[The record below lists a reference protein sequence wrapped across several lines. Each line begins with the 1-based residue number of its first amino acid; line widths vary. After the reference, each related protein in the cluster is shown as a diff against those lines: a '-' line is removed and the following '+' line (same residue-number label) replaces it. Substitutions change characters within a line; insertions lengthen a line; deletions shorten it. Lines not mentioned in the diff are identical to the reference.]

1 MSMGLRGAFIISWAQ
16 TRIEGDSDYN
26 KKDLAEGMSWSW
38 HGRAFP
44 LEGKDAALVLTS
56 SRDLLQLRAKAA
68 RVVHKFMQR
77 PAPLPHLSSDLDDPL
92 YRDAMV
98 LSDGVRFFSAVPL
111 TLEDSRETVLLFPDG
126 MPPSRQH
133 LTIISLGG
141 GFSARFRRQGPVVCF
156 VKGTRLAALKGE
168 IAVED
173 VRAGDY
179 LVTRDNG
186 LKEVLWVGQRS
197 LSGAQLFAKPHL
209 RPIRLPQGL
218 FGKGKPEPDLLVSPD
233 HRVLIKSPEARA
245 LCGEDEVMMR
255 AQDLVGDLGARVDH
269 RAASV
274 TYFHVMLEGHQV
286 LIANSVAVDS
296 FHPAYAALPEDE
308 MDADAAACLDD
319 LYERHPDL
327 VGHPDLFGPAVRQML
342 GAAEAAILSAH
353 LGPSRGIYGLS

>member
-1 MSMGLRGAFIISWAQ
+1 MSMGLRGAFIISWAH

-38 HGRAFP
+38 HGCAFP

-77 PAPLPHLSSDLDDPL
+77 PAPLPHLSSDFDDPL
-92 YRDAMV
+92 YRDVMV

-141 GFSARFRRQGPVVCF
+141 GCSARFRRQGPIVCF

-179 LVTRDNG
+179 L
-186 LKEVLWVGQRS
+186 
-197 LSGAQLFAKPHL
+197 
-209 RPIRLPQGL
+209 
-218 FGKGKPEPDLLVSPD
+218 SPATM
-233 HRVLIKSPEARA
+233 V
-245 LCGEDEVMMR
+245 
-255 AQDLVGDLGARVDH
+255 
-269 RAASV
+269 
-274 TYFHVMLEGHQV
+274 
-286 LIANSVAVDS
+286 
-296 FHPAYAALPEDE
+296 
-308 MDADAAACLDD
+308 
-319 LYERHPDL
+319 
-327 VGHPDLFGPAVRQML
+327 
-342 GAAEAAILSAH
+342 
-353 LGPSRGIYGLS
+353 